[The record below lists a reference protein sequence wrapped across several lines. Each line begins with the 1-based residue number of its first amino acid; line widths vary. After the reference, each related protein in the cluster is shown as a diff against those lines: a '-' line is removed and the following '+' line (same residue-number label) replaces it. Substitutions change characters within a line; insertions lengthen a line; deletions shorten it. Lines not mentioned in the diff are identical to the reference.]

1 MTSEP
6 IAPCPCEGTGA
17 FLLGQYN
24 PPLHNMAWEE
34 VSEMFG
40 KFGKPFFKFPFFK
53 FPFFKHRWWW

>member
-1 MTSEP
+1 
-6 IAPCPCEGTGA
+6 
-17 FLLGQYN
+17 
-24 PPLHNMAWEE
+24 MAWEE